1 MLPETKKAFHLGFEK
16 WLASSK
22 FQIAL
27 IVVAVAM
34 FLVIVYRLAPDVA
47 IKELT
52 KVAAAYFGARVLE
65 PIAGE
70 IAGKINGNGKKVTKS
85 ADGD

>member
-1 MLPETKKAFHLGFEK
+1 MRKETKDAFHVGFDK

-27 IVVAVAM
+27 LFVAVCI
-34 FLVIVYRLAPDVA
+34 FLVVVYRLAPDVA

-70 IAGKINGNGKKVTKS
+70 IAGKINGNGKRVTKS
-85 ADGD
+85 TDGD

>member
-1 MLPETKKAFHLGFEK
+1 MLPETKRAFHFGFNK

-27 IVVAVAM
+27 IFVAVAM

-70 IAGKINGNGKKVTKS
+70 VAGKINGKGKVPEK
-85 ADGD
+85 DGD